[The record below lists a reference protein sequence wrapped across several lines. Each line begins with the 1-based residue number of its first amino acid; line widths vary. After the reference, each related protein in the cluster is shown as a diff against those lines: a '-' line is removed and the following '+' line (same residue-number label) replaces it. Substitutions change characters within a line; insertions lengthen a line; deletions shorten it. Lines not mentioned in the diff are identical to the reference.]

1 VGGPGLAF
9 ETWVFRSKPIFE
21 EKPRPQERN
30 LATHAA
36 LFSTEDHGLWPTQ
49 ADEKQL
55 LFNNHRPGKRRPP
68 LCHLDRSAAQWR
80 DLRFSGSSLEMFFGK
95 VMNPSVR
102 LATWAL
108 SLMLLGVMAGRAQ
121 QDDGTGPPDG
131 GNGMGQVFGKGS
143 GVRGT
148 VTASAADRFTIRT
161 DEGETYQ
168 VFYSPNTRLMKDRQ
182 PIEAADV
189 HVGDMLMAGGLVDAK
204 ARTVGAVLVIDIDA
218 KEVQQARAAFGKT
231 WVMGKVTAIHD
242 LKITI
247 ERAGDKQTQVVAVDE
262 NTSFRKR
269 REDVTLA
276 DVKVGDMISA
286 QGALHADTFLATNLR
301 IMPPHA
307 SNGVPIQ

>member
-1 VGGPGLAF
+1 
-9 ETWVFRSKPIFE
+9 
-21 EKPRPQERN
+21 
-30 LATHAA
+30 
-36 LFSTEDHGLWPTQ
+36 
-49 ADEKQL
+49 
-55 LFNNHRPGKRRPP
+55 
-68 LCHLDRSAAQWR
+68 
-80 DLRFSGSSLEMFFGK
+80 
-95 VMNPSVR
+95 MNPSVR
-102 LATWAL
+102 LVLWAL
-108 SLMLLGVMAGRAQ
+108 LLMLLGLPVSRAQ
-121 QDDGTGPPDG
+121 EDDGAGPPDG
-131 GNGMGQVFGKGS
+131 GNGMGQVFGRGN

-148 VTASAADRFTIRT
+148 VTASAANRFTIRT
-161 DEGETYQ
+161 DEGDTYQ

-182 PIEAADV
+182 PIEAAEV

-286 QGALHADTFLATNLR
+286 QGALHADTFLATTLR
-301 IMPPHA
+301 IMPPRA
-307 SNGVPIQ
+307 IGQANGVPIQ

>member
-1 VGGPGLAF
+1 
-9 ETWVFRSKPIFE
+9 
-21 EKPRPQERN
+21 
-30 LATHAA
+30 
-36 LFSTEDHGLWPTQ
+36 
-49 ADEKQL
+49 
-55 LFNNHRPGKRRPP
+55 
-68 LCHLDRSAAQWR
+68 
-80 DLRFSGSSLEMFFGK
+80 
-95 VMNPSVR
+95 MNPSVR
-102 LATWAL
+102 LVLWAL
-108 SLMLLGVMAGRAQ
+108 LLMLLGLPVSRAQ
-121 QDDGTGPPDG
+121 EDDGAGPPDG
-131 GNGMGQVFGKGS
+131 GNGMGQIFGRGN

-148 VTASAADRFTIRT
+148 VTASAANHFTIRT
-161 DEGETYQ
+161 DEGDTYQ

-182 PIEAADV
+182 PIEAAEV

-276 DVKVGDMISA
+276 DVKVGDTISA
-286 QGALHADTFLATNLR
+286 QGALHADTFLATTLR
-301 IMPPHA
+301 IMPPRVPGQPA
-307 SNGVPIQ
+307 GGPGAPIQ